1 MIHCSFLSFPELQ
14 VVGEEET
21 VVVEEE
27 MVEVGEMEVM
37 EEAEEGVGVSSHF
50 MSTFTTQTRPCI
62 LCMTQLRVFMPV

>member
-1 MIHCSFLSFPELQ
+1 M
-14 VVGEEET
+14 VGEEET

-27 MVEVGEMEVM
+27 MVEAGEMAVGEMEVM